1 MAPTRLAP
9 ARPAPARSGRPV
21 VPGRAPTR
29 YGRGGR
35 PLRRRRPGPAR
46 LAALGLAVAAAVVV
60 VPAVRDAVG
69 GCDQDPALPAAA
81 VDAAARIGVDAGLR
95 VGVAVVD
102 TATGACLV
110 AGDQDGEFAT
120 ASVVKV
126 MVAARLLTE
135 GALTGET
142 EALARAMV
150 SLSDDAAANV
160 LWERAGGPDLEPW
173 IEEHYDL
180 PELGSPNGITG
191 RWGNTHVTPLGLA
204 RLYAALRADPVV
216 WPWLGAALHD
226 VRARA
231 ADGTDQG
238 FGLQSVAPGAAV
250 KQGWANGSADD
261 AGDAVVNST
270 GLLAGDRYVVVLLTE
285 GDGNVS
291 GCDGRGFHAGQAAVV
306 TAMAQQLVPSL
317 AG

>member
-1 MAPTRLAP
+1 MAPTRPAP
-9 ARPAPARSGRPV
+9 ARPAPHV
-21 VPGRAPTR
+21 VPGRTPTR

-35 PLRRRRPGPAR
+35 PVRRRRPGPVR
-46 LAALGLAVAAAVVV
+46 LATLVLAAAAAVVV
-60 VPAVRDAVG
+60 VPAVRDTLG
-69 GCDQDPALPAAA
+69 GCRGDSAVPAAA
-81 VDAAARIGVDAGLR
+81 VGAAARTGAEAGLR
-95 VGVAVVD
+95 VGVAVLD
-102 TATGACLV
+102 TASGACLV
-110 AGDQDGEFAT
+110 AGDRSGEFAT

-135 GALTGET
+135 GAMTGET
-142 EALARAMV
+142 EVLARAMV

-180 PELGSPNGITG
+180 PELGSPNGIVG
-191 RWGNTHVTPLGLA
+191 RWGNTHVTALGLA
-204 RLYAALRADPVV
+204 RLYAALRADAVV

-226 VRARA
+226 VRAEA

-238 FGLQSVAPGAAV
+238 FGLQAVAPGAAV

-317 AG
+317 TG